1 MFVAVTDAA
10 LHDVSTAILGVLLAS
25 VAFTGGVGP
34 MSLSFAL
41 KETLD
46 VVLCV
51 EESTSG
57 EIATFAFALALAFA
71 LTAEALL
78 EEATKSSDWLSIE
91 ASPGSPGHPVLEEQ
105 GF

>member
-1 MFVAVTDAA
+1 
-10 LHDVSTAILGVLLAS
+10 
-25 VAFTGGVGP
+25 

-57 EIATFAFALALAFA
+57 EVATFAFAL
-71 LTAEALL
+71 EA
-78 EEATKSSDWLSIE
+78 AKSSDWLSIE